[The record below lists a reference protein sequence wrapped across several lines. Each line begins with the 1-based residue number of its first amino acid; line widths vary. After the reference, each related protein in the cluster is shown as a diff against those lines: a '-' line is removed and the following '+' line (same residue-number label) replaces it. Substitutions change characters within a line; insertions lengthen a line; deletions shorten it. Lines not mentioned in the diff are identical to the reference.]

1 MGVSK
6 KATTVSE
13 KGLAII
19 REFEGLR
26 LKAYRDLVGV
36 PTIGWG
42 TTRYENGKPVKMGDV
57 ITNERADELLRF
69 EAQAKA
75 YAISEALKDVTL
87 NQNQFD
93 SLISF
98 AYNVGVAAVA
108 GSTLLKKVKA
118 NPNDHLIRNEFAK
131 WDKGHLPN
139 GTVIK
144 ISALTRRR
152 ADEAKLYFS

>member
-1 MGVSK
+1 MAAVK
-6 KATTVSE
+6 KATTVSD

-19 REFEGLR
+19 KEFEGLR
-26 LKAYRDLVGV
+26 LKAYRDIVGV

-42 TTRYENGKPVKMGDV
+42 TTQYENGRSVKMGDI
-57 ITNERADELLRF
+57 ITEERAEELLRF

-75 YAISEALKDVTL
+75 YSIMEALKDVPL

-93 SLISF
+93 SLTSF
-98 AYNVGVAAVA
+98 AYNVGVAAAA
-108 GSTLLKKVKA
+108 GSTLFKKVKA
-118 NPNDHLIRNEFAK
+118 NPNDPLIRNEFAK